1 MENETYMKR
10 LKDRLQIEFKN
21 RIEAEY
27 TVIHRGVW
35 RIIPIELKEVP

>member
-1 MENETYMKR
+1 MENETYIKR
-10 LKDRLQIEFKN
+10 KN

-27 TVIHRGVW
+27 MVLHSGVW

>member
-10 LKDRLQIEFKN
+10 LKDRLQIEN

>member
-27 TVIHRGVW
+27 MVLHSGV
-35 RIIPIELKEVP
+35 